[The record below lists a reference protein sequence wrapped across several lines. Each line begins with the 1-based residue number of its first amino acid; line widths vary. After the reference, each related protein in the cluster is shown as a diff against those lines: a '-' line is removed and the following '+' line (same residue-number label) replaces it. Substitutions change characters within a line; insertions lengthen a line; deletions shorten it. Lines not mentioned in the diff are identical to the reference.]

1 MSVVE
6 GELPPDFTAAAGS
19 PATEASPSRL
29 ESDSPQSPYLRPH
42 LEYALINHMTISRR
56 LCLRWIFLLLSLVTV
71 TMAAAKDSPK
81 GKYLLFVGTYTQ
93 KESKGI
99 YAYRFDAKSSELTP
113 LGVAAETTN
122 PSFLAIDP
130 SRRFLYAVN
139 EVPKYKGADSGAVSA
154 FAINRQTGKLSLL
167 SEVAS
172 RGADPCYI
180 AFDQTGKFALVANYT
195 GGSVAV
201 FPVQNDARDDGHIGE
216 PSAFVQHAG
225 SSINKERQEG
235 PHAHWIETTPDN
247 RFAIAVDL
255 GLDELLVYRFDAD
268 VKNEAKNDTKKKPG
282 SLTANDPP
290 YAKLDPG
297 AGPRH
302 LAFHPNGKFAYV
314 VNELQSSIT
323 AFSYEASCGKLHK
336 LTTVSTLPK
345 GFSGSN
351 DTAEIKVHPSGKFLF
366 ASNRGHDSIA
376 VFSID
381 SHTGTLTLVDHFP
394 SQGKTPRNFEID
406 PAGKLLFVANQD
418 TNNVVIFRI
427 DPNSGRLTPTGQT
440 LHVPSPV
447 CLKFMASE

>member
-1 MSVVE
+1 M
-6 GELPPDFTAAAGS
+6 TAAK
-19 PATEASPSRL
+19 
-29 ESDSPQSPYLRPH
+29 
-42 LEYALINHMTISRR
+42 N
-56 LCLRWIFLLLSLVTV
+56 
-71 TMAAAKDSPK
+71 SPK
-81 GKYLLFVGTYTQ
+81 DKYLLFVGTYTQ

-99 YAYRFDAKSSELTP
+99 YAYRFDAAFSELTP
-113 LGVAAETTN
+113 LGVAAETVN
-122 PSFLAIDP
+122 PSFLSIDP
-130 SRRFLYAVN
+130 TRRFLYAVN
-139 EVPKYKGADSGAVSA
+139 EVPKYKGGNSGAVSA

-167 SEVAS
+167 NEVAS

-180 AFDQTGKFALVANYT
+180 AFDKTGKFALVANYT

-201 FPVQNDARDDGHIGE
+201 FPIQAEGDMGE
-216 PSAFVQHAG
+216 ASAFVQHTG
-225 SSINKERQEG
+225 SSVNKERQEG

-268 VKNEAKNDTKKKPG
+268 AKTKPG
-282 SLTANDPP
+282 SLTANRPP
-290 YAKLDPG
+290 DAKLDPG

-314 VNELQSSIT
+314 VNELQSTIT
-323 AFSYEASCGKLHK
+323 AFSYEATRGELHK
-336 LTTVSTLPK
+336 LKTVSTLPK

-376 VFSID
+376 LYSID
-381 SHTGTLTLVDHFP
+381 SRTGTLTLVDHFP
-394 SQGKTPRNFEID
+394 TQGKAPRNFEID
-406 PAGKLLFVANQD
+406 PTGKFLFAANQD
-418 TNNVVIFRI
+418 TNNIVVFRI

-447 CLKFMASE
+447 CLKFMAVE